1 MVLHLSTFIVNLG
14 IIIKE
19 MTLETFQFWNQVRGN
34 ENEDFSIGINEMSAY
49 FLDTMWKL
57 NPISWFIAAYRDV
70 EDVTDRYSFKE
81 IA

>member
-1 MVLHLSTFIVNLG
+1 
-14 IIIKE
+14 
-19 MTLETFQFWNQVRGN
+19 VRGN
-34 ENEDFSIGINEMSAY
+34 ENEDFSIGINEMTAY

-57 NPISWFIAAYRDV
+57 NPISWFIAAYKDV